1 MMTGT
6 AKAKNISFTCQEGL
20 LTAARQNFTRLVSSD
35 PTHTNL
41 GTSEKS
47 CMNTINAQSPAQA
60 LADTPTTQLAHTDLL
75 LPQTFP
81 FTRKQLQNW
90 TLFAPFP
97 GKLKLQGNNF
107 QLHPLLWIWHPPHR
121 YGQRQGAR
129 LKSQASFRFVTEL
142 LMLNVFPV
150 WSCNCSSIEA
160 TQALIFPRITVNL
173 LPCSLDEVS
182 KL

>member
-20 LTAARQNFTRLVSSD
+20 LTAARQNFTGLVSSD

-81 FTRKQLQNW
+81 FTRKQPQNG
-90 TLFAPFP
+90 TLFAPFL

-107 QLHPLLWIWHPPHR
+107 QLHPLLWI
-121 YGQRQGAR
+121 
-129 LKSQASFRFVTEL
+129 
-142 LMLNVFPV
+142 
-150 WSCNCSSIEA
+150 
-160 TQALIFPRITVNL
+160 
-173 LPCSLDEVS
+173 
-182 KL
+182 